1 MVLRDNRKQF
11 TALIVGGALMAVHS
25 GFINACFLV
34 EGLSM
39 AVSYMTGTVARIG
52 IAAVTNEYDRAL
64 WSFCLVSSF
73 ITGSLVTGFLV
84 GTEKFK
90 MRPAYGIVL
99 MIESTLL
106 ILASVVLEN
115 TEKERFTD
123 IKAWKYLYM
132 LPALACGMQNAMCTT
147 FSGAVIRT
155 THMTVRAHFE
165 RKRVSFHDL
174 LSCIYNFSF
183 LFDHK
188 GISTDIGII
197 IGQYLRRHF
206 GFSHKKDVE
215 VWKLFVF
222 IPLWIG
228 FLVGGALGTV
238 LIKSFGLEFYA
249 LLIPATTLGIT
260 GISIVVYYFAFT
272 QPKIKK
278 ERHLQLQELNIQ
290 NEHIEQHRQQHK
302 KHPSLH
308 PPSQKH
314 APDSAEPYTR
324 LDEEETPT
332 TTARE

>member
-155 THMTVRAHFE
+155 THMT
-165 RKRVSFHDL
+165 
-174 LSCIYNFSF
+174 
-183 LFDHK
+183 

>member
-1 MVLRDNRKQF
+1 MVLRDNTRQF

-52 IAAVTNEYDRAL
+52 IAAVSNEYDRAL

-73 ITGSLVTGFLV
+73 MTGSLITGFLV

-99 MIESTLL
+99 IIESTLL

-155 THMTVRAHFE
+155 THMT
-165 RKRVSFHDL
+165 
-174 LSCIYNFSF
+174 
-183 LFDHK
+183 

-197 IGQYLRRHF
+197 IGQYLRRYF

-278 ERHLQLQELNIQ
+278 ERHLQLQELDIQ
-290 NEHIEQHRQQHK
+290 NEQHEQHREQHQK
-302 KHPSLH
+302 YQKQHSLH
-308 PPSQKH
+308 PPPQKH

-324 LDEEETPT
+324 LNEQETT